1 MVDDPGDAH
10 VVGERRHDTVSDR
23 IFVEWH
29 DPDRPDWG
37 GWVSSASPEFQAEL
51 AAFVARCGPPTLV
64 EFRAAGE
71 GYAAPT
77 PCEDCGKPFAQCRC
91 DGYDPDPPKEPQL
104 LDQLHDYYYR
114 RPRAVR

>member
-1 MVDDPGDAH
+1 M
-10 VVGERRHDTVSDR
+10 SDR

-77 PCEDCGKPFAQCRC
+77 PCEDCGKSYAKCRC
-91 DGYDPDPPKEPQL
+91 DGYEPPEPSESVQFLAALSEHYGHLQKEME
-104 LDQLHDYYYR
+104 
-114 RPRAVR
+114 ATNGGS